1 MTSVISLPTTIRQ
14 GLPLA
19 VTDTRSCNECRAM
32 KATVV
37 ALETTIAVLQAT
49 VVALDERL
57 EDLITQKSTTS
68 SRQPP
73 APAEEI
79 FSDRR
84 LRRVRAAAFVT
95 GDRCR
100 NICASS
106 SCCIF
111 MIMNPLRPFIPTTL
125 KQL

>member
-19 VTDTRSCNECRAM
+19 VTDTRSFNECRVM

-49 VVALDERL
+49 VVALHKRL
-57 EDLITQKSTTS
+57 EDLITQKSTMP

-84 LRRVRAAAFVT
+84 LMRVRAAA
-95 GDRCR
+95 
-100 NICASS
+100 
-106 SCCIF
+106 
-111 MIMNPLRPFIPTTL
+111 L
-125 KQL
+125 